1 MADEKVH
8 VTLNVEGQI
17 CPLPVLKVKKV
28 IDTMQSGQ
36 VLEVAATDPR
46 AKGDIVRF
54 SERLGHEFLSTRSE
68 NGVFYFYIRKG

>member
-8 VTLNVEGQI
+8 VSLNVEGQI
-17 CPLPVLKVKKV
+17 CPLPVLQVKKA

-46 AKGDIVRF
+46 ARGDIERF
-54 SERLGHEFLSTRSE
+54 SERLGHELLSTRSE
-68 NGVFYFYIRKG
+68 GGTFYFYIRKG